1 MSEIRER
8 LQTLESK
15 LPNSLDAMAV
25 SRTTKLPWK
34 AVLLRD
40 VFSWRMADLARGA
53 FENFEKDRLA
63 SAIVLTRGAV
73 ETSATLWYLCG
84 KVSDAIVAKT
94 VGDIDDYLM
103 KLLMGSRTE
112 LAMPQ
117 ALNVLKFVD
126 HVDKEVGGFRHQ
138 YDVLSE
144 YAHPNWA
151 GTSLLFLKH
160 NEETRVTD
168 FGTNIRTESAKN
180 IGVLNLSVA
189 LMMFE
194 RSQGRLA
201 DLIPAFTALCQANS
215 SRVGG

>member
-15 LPNSLDAMAV
+15 LPKSLDAMAV
-25 SRTTKLPWK
+25 SRIKLPWK
-34 AVLLRD
+34 PVLLGD

-63 SAIVLTRGAV
+63 SAIVLTRAAV
-73 ETSATLWYLCG
+73 ETCAALWHLCE
-84 KVSDAIVAKT
+84 KVSDAVDAKT

-103 KLLMGSRTE
+103 KLIMGSKTDSA
-112 LAMPQ
+112 LPQ

-126 HVDKEVGGFRHQ
+126 HVNKAIEGFRHQ
-138 YDVLSE
+138 YDLLSE

-160 NEETRVTD
+160 NEETLVTD
-168 FGTNIRTESAKN
+168 FGTNLRTENATK

-189 LMMFE
+189 LMIFE
-194 RSQGRLA
+194 RSQVRLS
-201 DLIPAFTALCQANS
+201 DLIPDFTALCEANS
-215 SRVGG
+215 SQVGR